1 MYTLHSATMEDY
13 RYCYSLCK
21 RSMLPLFTK
30 YWGGWKPEIFRSA
43 FEASSTTI
51 IRIKGRRAGWFS
63 IRDHSTHLY
72 LNDIYI
78 SPRYRGQGIGTSVI
92 QNVIESSPHQTLR
105 LTTFVDNPA
114 LNLYRRLGFQV
125 DTVEDG
131 VVKMSYM
138 EESDA
143 V

>member
-1 MYTLHSATMEDY
+1 MYTLHPATTEDY

-21 RSMLPLFTK
+21 QSMLPLFTK
-30 YWGGWKPEIFRSA
+30 YWGGWKPEVFRSA
-43 FEASSTTI
+43 FETSNTTI

-63 IRDHSTHLY
+63 IRDHSTYLY

-78 SPRYRGQGIGTSVI
+78 SPRYRGRGIGTSII

-114 LNLYRRLGFQV
+114 LNLYRRLGFHV
-125 DTVEDG
+125 DTDDNG
-131 VVKMSYM
+131 VVTMCHTVK
-138 EESDA
+138 SDA
-143 V
+143 

>member
-1 MYTLHSATMEDY
+1 MQKVYAPSVHKIL
-13 RYCYSLCK
+13 
-21 RSMLPLFTK
+21 
-30 YWGGWKPEIFRSA
+30 GGWKPEIFRSA

-63 IRDHSTHLY
+63 IRDHSSYLY

-78 SPRYRGQGIGTSVI
+78 SPRYRSQGIGTSII
-92 QNVIESSPHQTLR
+92 QNVIETSPHQTLR

-131 VVKMSYM
+131 VVKMDYIR
-138 EESDA
+138 ESDA
-143 V
+143 